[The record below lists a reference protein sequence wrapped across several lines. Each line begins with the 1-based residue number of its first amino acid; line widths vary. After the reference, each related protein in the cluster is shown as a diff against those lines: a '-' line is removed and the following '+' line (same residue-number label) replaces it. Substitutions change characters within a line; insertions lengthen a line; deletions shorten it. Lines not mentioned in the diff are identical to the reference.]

1 MRTISQ
7 VVEELVQR
15 SPFLMEAIGEGI
27 ANNAQIARKIK
38 PEVEKRLLEEVS
50 EASISM
56 ALHRFEKSLQAPAF
70 GTRHLKELNDIRV
83 QSNLVAFVYPNS
95 SDVSNAFLGVSQ
107 TARPAVGG
115 ARGRKDA
122 FVNFSRGFHE
132 SLLIVSREFES
143 EVAQALAPRQGRGA
157 HEKAVKKIDGLSA
170 ITMRLPEESLGLPGV
185 YYPILKA
192 IALEGISLVEVFSI
206 RTEFSIIFE
215 DKDIDRAFSVIK
227 RLTS

>member
-50 EASISM
+50 EASVSM
-56 ALHRFEKSLQAPAF
+56 ALHRFEKGLQAPAF
-70 GTRHLKELNDIRV
+70 GTRHLKQLNDIRV

-95 SDVSNAFLGVSQ
+95 SDVSNALLGVSQ
-107 TARPAVGG
+107 T

-132 SLLIVSREFES
+132 SLLIISREFEG
-143 EVAQALAPRQGRGA
+143 EVARSLA
-157 HEKAVKKIDGLSA
+157 HEKNLKKIEGLSA
-170 ITMRLPEESLGLPGV
+170 ITMRLPEESLGAPGV